1 MNLALFPPSGGGL
14 RTLNAAGQLSR
25 LREYYLPAY
34 ANAFDQV
41 FYFSYFNE
49 SWQEY
54 GHNTPAPNVHLVP
67 NQAATPRL
75 RYSFTLPQRHA
86 SKLATCHISRVFQ
99 APGILPA
106 WQAKVRWKIPIVMTY
121 GYRYAEFARTEGRPV
136 AQMYLRALEYFAL
149 RNVDAVIVTT
159 EELARHVRRYVDADA
174 VNIIPNGV
182 DLTRYAPAPRS
193 ATTPDAPLAPVP
205 SVLFV
210 GRFTPQKNLGCLV
223 EAMALVREQFDT
235 SVRLDLVGDGP
246 LRGELTAQAQ
256 AAGVEVDFRGVVAQ
270 EDLPHVYQAASVFV
284 LPSHLEGHPKVLIEA
299 MSCALPV
306 VASDAP
312 GNRTLVTHGENGL
325 LFPINDAEALAACI
339 VEMLDNSARAAKL
352 GKQARATITN
362 RYDLKK
368 FLAQEVALLH
378 RVSSMDREAASE
390 II

>member
-14 RTLNAAGQLSR
+14 RTLAAAGQLSR
-25 LREYYLPAY
+25 LWEYYLPAY
-34 ANAFDQV
+34 AEAFDQV

-54 GHNTPAPNVHLVP
+54 GHRAPAPNVQLVP

-86 SKLATCHISRVFQ
+86 STLATCHISRVFQ

-106 WQAKVRWKIPIVMTY
+106 WQAKARWKIPIVMTY
-121 GYRYAEFARTEGRPV
+121 GYRYAEFARTEGRPI

-149 RNVDAVIVTT
+149 RQADAVIVTT
-159 EELARHVRRYVDADA
+159 EELARHVRRYVRHDAA
-174 VNIIPNGV
+174 NIIPNGV
-182 DLTRYAPAPRS
+182 DLTRYAPAPKP
-193 ATTPDAPLAPVP
+193 APTPETSRAPDS

-223 EAMALVREQFDT
+223 EAMALVRDQFGI

-246 LRGELTAQAQ
+246 LRAELTAQAQ
-256 AAGVEVDFRGVVAQ
+256 AAGVDVNFRGVVAQ
-270 EDLPHVYQAASVFV
+270 EDLPDVYQAASVFV

-306 VASDAP
+306 IASDAP

-325 LFPINDAEALAACI
+325 LFPINDAAALAACI
-339 VEMLDNSARAAKL
+339 VELLGNSTRATDL
-352 GKQARATITN
+352 GKQARATIAN

-368 FLAQEVALLH
+368 FLAQEVALLRH
-378 RVSSMDREAASE
+378 ISRNDKR
-390 II
+390 